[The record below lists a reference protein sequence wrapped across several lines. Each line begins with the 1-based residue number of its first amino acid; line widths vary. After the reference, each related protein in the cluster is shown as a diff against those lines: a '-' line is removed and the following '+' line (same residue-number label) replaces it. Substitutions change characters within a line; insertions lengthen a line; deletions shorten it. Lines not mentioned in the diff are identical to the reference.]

1 MTLRERET
9 KERRKKGIM
18 ISKGI
23 HGKGEIDGQREWKK
37 EVTRLKGKGKKREG
51 VFGNI
56 GRGDRLSR

>member
-23 HGKGEIDGQREWKK
+23 HGKGEIDGQREWQKGGYSI
-37 EVTRLKGKGKKREG
+37 KGKR
-51 VFGNI
+51 
-56 GRGDRLSR
+56 